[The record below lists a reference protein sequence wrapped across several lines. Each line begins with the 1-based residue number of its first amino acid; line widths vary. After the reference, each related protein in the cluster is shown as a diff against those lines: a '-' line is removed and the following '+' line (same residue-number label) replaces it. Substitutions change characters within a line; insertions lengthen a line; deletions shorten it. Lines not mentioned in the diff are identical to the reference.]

1 MSRSVNIAVVAF
13 TAPVVGVMAAAPMN
27 QNPQF
32 QIQPTDPSL
41 GGKFMV

>member
-13 TAPVVGVMAAAPMN
+13 NAPFMGVMAAAVVNP
-27 QNPQF
+27 NPQF

>member
-13 TAPVVGVMAAAPMN
+13 TAPVVGVMAAAPMI

-32 QIQPTDPSL
+32 QNQTDPST

>member
-13 TAPVVGVMAAAPMN
+13 TAPVMGAMAAVVMN
-27 QNPQF
+27 PNPQF